1 MNHAPYFIVW
11 IKKEQ
16 SLTFTPDLKTDKTK
30 FNLKRTIMNKKTTLL
45 AILLLI
51 MCTAVLKGQTT
62 GNGTIDAIMSGYSAK
77 MFTSEPVSDKDLDLI
92 LRCGMKAPSAR
103 NSQMWKFTVVKDSTL
118 TGEIVNNIT
127 PGNVLIIVSGLESEQ
142 KGANIDFDCALA
154 TENMYIAAQSLG
166 LGAHIYGSPVNT
178 INTTKKE
185 VLAIPGGYRVV
196 TVLRVG
202 HIDKSVDAVSS
213 ASTRKKIE
221 EVVNFK

>member
-1 MNHAPYFIVW
+1 MYRKVFLLGILV
-11 IKKEQ
+11 
-16 SLTFTPDLKTDKTK
+16 
-30 FNLKRTIMNKKTTLL
+30 LL
-45 AILLLI
+45 AG
-51 MCTAVLKGQTT
+51 TTVLRSQTT
-62 GNGTIDAIMSGYSAK
+62 GNNTIDVIMSGYSAK

-92 LRCGMKAPSAR
+92 LKCGMKAPSAR
-103 NSQMWKFTVVKDSTL
+103 NSQMWKFTVVKDNTL
-118 TGEIVNNIT
+118 TGEIVSNIT
-127 PGNVLIIVSGLESEQ
+127 PGNVLIIVSGMESEQ
-142 KGANIDFDCALA
+142 QGANIDFDCALA

>member
-1 MNHAPYFIVW
+1 MYRKVLLLGILV
-11 IKKEQ
+11 
-16 SLTFTPDLKTDKTK
+16 
-30 FNLKRTIMNKKTTLL
+30 LL
-45 AILLLI
+45 AG
-51 MCTAVLKGQTT
+51 TTVLRSQTT
-62 GNGTIDAIMSGYSAK
+62 GNNTIDLIMSGYSAK

-92 LRCGMKAPSAR
+92 LKCGMKAPSSR
-103 NSQMWKFTVVKDSTL
+103 NSQMWKFTVVKDNTL

-127 PGNVLIIVSGLESEQ
+127 PGNVLIIVSGMESEKQ
-142 KGANIDFDCALA
+142 GANIDFDCALA

-166 LGAHIYGSPVNT
+166 LGAHIYGSPINT

-185 VLAIPGGYRVV
+185 LLAIPAGYRAV

-221 EVVNFK
+221 EIVNFK